1 MDCTTTTSSSTTTT
15 ATKTT
20 KTAVKGP
27 PASLPAVALPLLPLE
42 VRPSFTRSRSQQN
55 LTSPTRLYNTVSSA
69 LGRSRVDLLSSP
81 SSEQPPAVP
90 PIPSSY
96 AAQSPS
102 AFASMQKVYH
112 SYEDISFWS
121 TLYAQHHVHTRQE
134 NQGGEQQQGSPE
146 ATSTAASFYLAAEQ
160 QQQRRRQQQQ
170 QQHCGEATGSIKV
183 WQVLTKTVLDDPAT
197 KPIQEQLQKQQQQQQ
212 QPLSRPSVHFER
224 LPIKV
229 QTSAS
234 ALSPDGHPF
243 SIVFFFTV
251 ESAPVTLWYLESAFT
266 QSSTVHEHMELMGTF
281 QPNDTRDPTSFYI
294 YETHAFNIVQPLQED
309 TMLDIHVQN
318 PAGTIYAEFSYT
330 FIKEPKV
337 GTSTSS
343 LSSST
348 LSLPNSPRTVARQE
362 KNSCSSTDDINGIT
376 PATTTTAA
384 SLLAAAT
391 ITVQTTIA
399 AKKGVERPLSPA
411 LSPLDGYDLVE
422 RESPSSPGYFPVF
435 KDEQSSAFS
444 SSPSLSSST
453 KKTESSVPSI
463 PSNSVMSESSTQA
476 SLHNSVAVA
485 GFEQDEIEQEDDEH
499 DESEAVFVE
508 SLSEEPDA
516 GEHFMQATSEFF
528 SKMGYWLY
536 NSKVV
541 QYIARDDRSR
551 IKTLFQTDDIWIL
564 GVIYTFDQSELPLSL
579 HETPRSRKSSTL
591 QAHAITASRSGGNGG
606 GGGGGGGVAIGDSKG
621 SSASNTSPVSDH
633 GGPDLLQP
641 KLLMDRPRSHT
652 ISSPRA
658 RADSDAHS
666 RISTFS
672 RRQDSYVDIPRSRSK
687 ERKLEKQREKEL
699 AREDA
704 KAKKLARAKERE
716 LEKEQQRQLE
726 REKAKEKARLKEQE
740 KIQKFKAKI
749 SHPHFDRNSALD
761 GSSHLSA
768 ILALDS
774 KEHGYLNVQREPE
787 RKSQSIHGY
796 QHEDRP
802 NVGLGLS
809 TDAAEPKQ
817 QEEYTIKEYPQEPA
831 PTEPSPEHSPPP
843 PSERPRSTK
852 QRLLNLPSALLTNLP
867 RQRSP
872 SSSSMALNKSWKAIS
887 PRSPTSRSTLPL
899 VAAISSPSMPSLPH
913 FPSNPSS
920 PQSPE
925 LEYPAG
931 ILDPDETSE
940 TRPDTNG
947 ISRRDLSS
955 SSRFSTVSHLSA
967 EKPASVP
974 VPSPNRVTLT
984 RFMTDFQSRIWF
996 TYRKEISRIEPSFYT
1011 SDAGWG
1017 CMMRTGQSLLAQ
1029 AFVQVMLGRDWR
1041 VGPSASEES
1050 CKKYSTLLS
1059 WFADEPDRYYS
1070 IHSIAK
1076 MGVALD
1082 KRVGEW
1088 FNPSTVAHAL
1098 RHPDCPVAIM
1108 VSMDGTIR
1116 ITDLVN
1122 TATGKEIRSAQS
1134 YVHGMTSSG
1143 SPDPQRQPHQPS
1155 GQWKPV
1161 VVMMPARY
1169 GLEKLKEGYVANLK
1183 QLFKLPQF
1191 LGIAGGRPGRSLYFV
1206 AYQGN
1211 ELFYFDPHTVKARAT
1226 HEEMSQCP
1234 SPSYHCNVVRTMDI
1248 MELDPS
1254 MMLGFL
1260 IRSMQDLAE
1269 LMAEMKH
1276 SMDQRYSLFTIIG
1289 NPPLTTAPKS
1299 APAPIPA
1306 PIHAPVPTSAPAPF
1320 SAPTQTFARALTPAP
1335 TPTFARALTPAPAP
1349 TLAPSLIPASAPVPI
1364 PAPILAPVQTSAP
1377 APIFVRAHT
1386 PTPAPILAPSPI
1398 AEPPLISAQ
1407 SPVPSPS
1414 PAPVLTP
1421 APPVA
1426 AVALN
1431 KELAV
1436 VNVFVHRTSTD
1447 MPAPDQE
1454 VLELEEMAVEAED
1467 EDEEEGEVVVV
1478 KEEAVVEMEE
1488 EEVVEEEI
1496 VESIVMDFTFE
1507 VLEQVALELAKSQ
1520 TGETPAAA
1528 ECKVEEKAE
1537 EEKLVVVEEDVLIS
1551 PQEDANSTT
1560 TFTPTP
1566 TSPVTSPMTSP
1577 VRSPTTCLMTG
1588 VNLDAPLP
1596 PLPQFEPLV
1605 PVPVLRPISTSPVE
1619 SRPKK
1624 EMKRITRAFQ
1634 KEKWMIKP
1642 RSSKSKKVNSSL
1654 PIEEVTT
1661 TAMADQIVYKYATT
1675 LGEEDAI
1682 YLHDQDTLSVKSFD
1696 SDLSL

>member
-1 MDCTTTTSSSTTTT
+1 MDYTTTTSSSVTTTT
-15 ATKTT
+15 TKSKTT
-20 KTAVKGP
+20 VKG
-27 PASLPAVALPLLPLE
+27 SLPAAPLPLLPLE

-55 LTSPTRLYNTVSSA
+55 LASPTRLYNTVSSV
-69 LGRSRVDLLSSP
+69 LSRSRVNLLSSP

-96 AAQSPS
+96 AAQQQSPS
-102 AFASMQKVYH
+102 AFATMQKVYQ

-134 NQGGEQQQGSPE
+134 NQGGEKQQQNQRR
-146 ATSTAASFYLAAEQ
+146 EQ
-160 QQQRRRQQQQ
+160 QQQRRQD
-170 QQHCGEATGSIKV
+170 CGEAAGSIKV
-183 WQVLTKTVLDDPAT
+183 WQVLTKTVLDDNLAAT
-197 KPIQEQLQKQQQQQQ
+197 KPTPEQHPQKQQLQQQQ
-212 QPLSRPSVHFER
+212 LSQPSVHFER

-234 ALSPDGHPF
+234 ALSTDGRPF

-251 ESAPVTLWYLESAFT
+251 ETAPMTLWYLESAFT

-281 QPNDTRDPTSFYI
+281 QPNDARDPTSFYI
-294 YETHAFNIVQPLQED
+294 YETHAFNVVQPIQED

-343 LSSST
+343 VSST
-348 LSLPNSPRTVARQE
+348 SLSMPNSPRTTAHQE
-362 KNSCSSTDDINGIT
+362 NIRCSSTDDI
-376 PATTTTAA
+376 
-384 SLLAAAT
+384 
-391 ITVQTTIA
+391 
-399 AKKGVERPLSPA
+399 
-411 LSPLDGYDLVE
+411 D
-422 RESPSSPGYFPVF
+422 
-435 KDEQSSAFS
+435 
-444 SSPSLSSST
+444 
-453 KKTESSVPSI
+453 
-463 PSNSVMSESSTQA
+463 
-476 SLHNSVAVA
+476 
-485 GFEQDEIEQEDDEH
+485 GFEQDELEQEEDDDEH

-541 QYIARDDRSR
+541 QYISRDDRSR

-579 HETPRSRKSSTL
+579 HEAPRSRKSSTL

-606 GGGGGGGVAIGDSKG
+606 GGSGGGGGGGGAVGDSKG
-621 SSASNTSPVSDH
+621 SSVSSTSPVSDH
-633 GGPDLLQP
+633 GDPELLQP
-641 KLLMDRPRSHT
+641 KRMADRPRSQT
-652 ISSPRA
+652 INSPRA

-672 RRQDSYVDIPRSRSK
+672 RRDIPRSRSK
-687 ERKLEKQREKEL
+687 ERKLEKQREREL
-699 AREDA
+699 AKEDA
-704 KAKKLARAKERE
+704 KAKKMARAKERE

-740 KIQKFKAKI
+740 KMQKFKAKI
-749 SHPHFDRNSALD
+749 SHPHFDRNSTLD
-761 GSSHLSA
+761 GSRHLSA

-774 KEHGYLNVQREPE
+774 KEHGYLNVQREPQ

-796 QHEDRP
+796 QYGSRL

-809 TDAAEPKQ
+809 TDAVEPMQ
-817 QEEYTIKEYPQEPA
+817 QGEVTNSEYSQEPA
-831 PTEPSPEHSPPP
+831 ALETSPEHSPPP

-872 SSSSMALNKSWKAIS
+872 SSSSLALNKPWRAIS
-887 PRSPTSRSTLPL
+887 PRSPTSRSKLPL
-899 VAAISSPSMPSLPH
+899 VAALSSPSMPSLPH
-913 FPSNPSS
+913 FPSNLSS
-920 PQSPE
+920 PHSPE

-955 SSRFSTVSHLSA
+955 SSRFSTTSHLSA
-967 EKPASVP
+967 DRHASQSP
-974 VPSPNRVTLT
+974 PSPNRATLT
-984 RFMTDFQSRIWF
+984 RFMADFQSRIWF
-996 TYRKEISRIEPSFYT
+996 TYRKEITRIEPSFYT

-1041 VGPSASEES
+1041 AGPSASEES
-1050 CKKYSTLLS
+1050 CKKYCSLLS

-1070 IHSIAK
+1070 IHNIAK

-1088 FNPSTVAHAL
+1088 FGPSTVAHAL
-1098 RHPDCPVAIM
+1098 KRLSYRHPDCPVAIM
-1108 VSMDGTIR
+1108 VSMDSTIE
-1116 ITDLVN
+1116 ITELVN
-1122 TATGKEIRSAQS
+1122 AATGKEIRSGQS
-1134 YVHGMTSSG
+1134 YGTTSPG
-1143 SPDPQRQPHQPS
+1143 SPDPQRQPQQLP

-1169 GLEKLKEGYVANLK
+1169 GLDKLKEGYVANLK

-1206 AYQGN
+1206 AYQGHD
-1211 ELFYFDPHTVKARAT
+1211 LFYFDPHTVKARAT
-1226 HEEMSQCP
+1226 HEEMSHCP

-1260 IRSMQDLAE
+1260 IRSMQDLTE
-1269 LMAEMKH
+1269 LMTEMKH
-1276 SMDQRYSLFTIIG
+1276 GMDQRYSLFTIVG
-1289 NPPLTTAPKS
+1289 NPVLTAASVPVPASAPAQIPAQ
-1299 APAPIPA
+1299 APAPILAPVPASTPA
-1306 PIHAPVPTSAPAPF
+1306 PMLASVPTSAPTPIPVRAVTPTPVHTLAPY
-1320 SAPTQTFARALTPAP
+1320 
-1335 TPTFARALTPAPAP
+1335 PTFAPSPVPAPAP
-1349 TLAPSLIPASAPVPI
+1349 ILAPAPVPM
-1364 PAPILAPVQTSAP
+1364 PGPILAPVQTSALAPPIP
-1377 APIFVRAHT
+1377 APAPVPMPGPILAPVQTSTPTPILARSLT

-1398 AEPPLISAQ
+1398 
-1407 SPVPSPS
+1407 PS
-1414 PAPVLTP
+1414 PAPVLVP
-1421 APPVA
+1421 APAVA
-1426 AVALN
+1426 AAALN
-1431 KELAV
+1431 KEAAV
-1436 VNVFVHRTSTD
+1436 VDVFIHRPSSDMST
-1447 MPAPDQE
+1447 PDQE
-1454 VLELEEMAVEAED
+1454 VPETEEVAVED
-1467 EDEEEGEVVVV
+1467 EDEEEVDDGVIVL
-1478 KEEAVVEMEE
+1478 EEQTTVEE
-1488 EEVVEEEI
+1488 EVEVEVVEEDV

-1507 VLEQVALELAKSQ
+1507 VLEQLALELAKLQ
-1520 TGETPAAA
+1520 PVE
-1528 ECKVEEKAE
+1528 ELVVVENKVEEKKAE
-1537 EEKLVVVEEDVLIS
+1537 EEEQLVALEEDVLVS
-1551 PQEDANSTT
+1551 LEGFDSTIM
-1560 TFTPTP
+1560 TPTP
-1566 TSPVTSPMTSP
+1566 MSPVTSPAMSP
-1577 VRSPTTCLMTG
+1577 MRSPMTCLMTD
-1588 VNLDAPLP
+1588 VDLDAPLP
-1596 PLPQFEPLV
+1596 PLPQFKPLI
-1605 PVPVLRPISTSPVE
+1605 PVQVHRPISTSPVDP
-1619 SRPKK
+1619 RPKK

-1642 RSSKSKKVNSSL
+1642 RSSKSKKVNSSS
-1654 PIEEVTT
+1654 PPVEDVATT
-1661 TAMADQIVYKYATT
+1661 MHDQTVYKYATM

-1682 YLHDQDTLSVKSFD
+1682 FLHDQDTLSVKSFD
-1696 SDLSL
+1696 SDISF

>member
-15 ATKTT
+15 TTKTT

-27 PASLPAVALPLLPLE
+27 PASLPAAHLPLLPLE

-55 LTSPTRLYNTVSSA
+55 LASPTRLYNTVSSA

-96 AAQSPS
+96 TAQSPS
-102 AFASMQKVYH
+102 AFATMQKVYH

-121 TLYAQHHVHTRQE
+121 TLYAQHHIHTRQE
-134 NQGGEQQQGSPE
+134 NQGGEQQHLQQQGSPE

-160 QQQRRRQQQQ
+160 HQQRRRQQQR
-170 QQHCGEATGSIKV
+170 QQHCREATGSIKV

-197 KPIQEQLQKQQQQQQ
+197 KPTQEQPQKQQQQQS
-212 QPLSRPSVHFER
+212 LSRPSIHFER

-251 ESAPVTLWYLESAFT
+251 EFAPVTLWYLESAFT

-330 FIKEPKV
+330 FIKEPKT

-348 LSLPNSPRTVARQE
+348 LSLPNSPRTAARQE
-362 KNSCSSTDDINGIT
+362 KSSCSSTDDTNGIA
-376 PATTTTAA
+376 PAAAATTTTAA

-391 ITVQTTIA
+391 ITAQTTIA

-422 RESPSSPGYFPVF
+422 RESPSFPGYFPVF

-453 KKTESSVPSI
+453 KKTESSVPSL
-463 PSNSVMSESSTQA
+463 PSNSVISESSTQA
-476 SLHNSVAVA
+476 SLLHNSVTVTE
-485 GFEQDEIEQEDDEH
+485 FEQDEIEQEDDEH

-579 HETPRSRKSSTL
+579 HEAPRSRKSSTL

-606 GGGGGGGVAIGDSKG
+606 GGGGGGVVVGDPKG
-621 SSASNTSPVSDH
+621 SSASSTSPVSDH

-641 KLLMDRPRSHT
+641 KLMMDRPRSHT

-699 AREDA
+699 AKEDA

-726 REKAKEKARLKEQE
+726 REKAKEKARLKELD
-740 KIQKFKAKI
+740 KIQKFKARI
-749 SHPHFDRNSALD
+749 SHPHLDRNSALD
-761 GSSHLSA
+761 GSRHLSA

-809 TDAAEPKQ
+809 TDAVGPKQ
-817 QEEYTIKEYPQEPA
+817 QEEYMTKEYPQEPA
-831 PTEPSPEHSPPP
+831 PPESSPEHSPPP

-852 QRLLNLPSALLTNLP
+852 QRLLHLPSALLTNLP

-872 SSSSMALNKSWKAIS
+872 SSSSIALNKSWRAIS

-899 VAAISSPSMPSLPH
+899 VATISSPSMPSLPH

-955 SSRFSTVSHLSA
+955 SSRLSTTSHLSA
-967 EKPASVP
+967 ERPAIVP
-974 VPSPNRVTLT
+974 VPSPNRATLT

-1098 RHPDCPVAIM
+1098 KRLSYKHPDCPVAIM

-1122 TATGKEIRSAQS
+1122 AATGKEIRSAQS
-1134 YVHGMTSSG
+1134 YAHGMTSSG
-1143 SPDPQRQPHQPS
+1143 SLDPQWQPHQPS

-1183 QLFKLPQF
+1183 QLFKIPQF

-1234 SPSYHCNVVRTMDI
+1234 SFSYHCNVVRTMDI

-1260 IRSMQDLAE
+1260 IRSMQDLVE

-1289 NPPLTTAPKS
+1289 NTPLITAPVS

-1306 PIHAPVPTSAPAPF
+1306 PVHAPVPTFAPTPISAPV
-1320 SAPTQTFARALTPAP
+1320 
-1335 TPTFARALTPAPAP
+1335 PTFARAFTPTRAH

-1386 PTPAPILAPSPI
+1386 HTPAPILAPS
-1398 AEPPLISAQ
+1398 LIPAQ
-1407 SPVPSPS
+1407 SPVPS

-1421 APPVA
+1421 ALPIS

-1436 VNVFVHRTSTD
+1436 VNVFVHRASTD
-1447 MPAPDQE
+1447 MPTPDQE
-1454 VLELEEMAVEAED
+1454 VPELEEMAVEG
-1467 EDEEEGEVVVV
+1467 EDEEEAKDGVVVV
-1478 KEEAVVEMEE
+1478 EEEAVVEMEE
-1488 EEVVEEEI
+1488 EEVVEEEV

-1520 TGETPAAA
+1520 TGEAPAIA
-1528 ECKVEEKAE
+1528 ENKVEEKAREKE
-1537 EEKLVVVEEDVLIS
+1537 EEKLVAVVVEEGVLIS
-1551 PQEDANSTT
+1551 PQEDVNSTT

-1566 TSPVTSPMTSP
+1566 TSPATSPMTSP

-1642 RSSKSKKVNSSL
+1642 RGSKNKKVSSSL
-1654 PIEEVTT
+1654 PVEEVTT
-1661 TAMADQIVYKYATT
+1661 TTTMADQIVYKYAAT
-1675 LGEEDAI
+1675 LEEEDAI
-1682 YLHDQDTLSVKSFD
+1682 FLHDQDTLSVKSFD
-1696 SDLSL
+1696 SDLFL